1 VCYFTFV
8 VLLSLFSRAG
18 SPVNRINIMAES
30 AAKSIALI
38 QMTGAAP
45 SYITRVQSQWNLL
58 KFQAVLFLG
67 SLTFYFFRILS
78 HVRRWMGLKDDGGF
92 EGALDE
98 RLKQT
103 IEQEFPGIVIDD
115 SVFDS

>member
-1 VCYFTFV
+1 
-8 VLLSLFSRAG
+8 
-18 SPVNRINIMAES
+18 MAES
-30 AAKSIALI
+30 AARSIALI
-38 QMTGAAP
+38 HSSTTAP
-45 SYITRVQSQWNLL
+45 STLTLLASRWNLL

-67 SLTFYFFRILS
+67 SLTFYFFRVLS
-78 HVRRWMGLKDDGGF
+78 HVRRFFGWRDDGGF

-103 IEQEFPGIVIDD
+103 LQQEFPGIVIDD